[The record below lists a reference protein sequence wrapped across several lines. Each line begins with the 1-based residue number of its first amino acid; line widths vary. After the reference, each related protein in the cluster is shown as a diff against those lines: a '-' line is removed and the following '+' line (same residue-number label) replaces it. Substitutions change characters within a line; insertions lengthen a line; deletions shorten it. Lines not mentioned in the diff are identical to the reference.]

1 MRASVAA
8 IDRFYRYNGRPEELN
23 LFGGQEFRAWYAH
36 GGVTNEIGR
45 FAPDTRERWVRHAF
59 LFEVPEAG
67 EGEIGF
73 SGLKESAQKI
83 AGSTR
88 YFSCGGLLD
97 GIVVEKVARAAA
109 PALPKDLD
117 IDVDEGASLALDAPV
132 TNEVRTVRY
141 AGRFH
146 AGVLDAATCP
156 FITGPGALFARP
168 RGTLLLVR

>member
-1 MRASVAA
+1 M
-8 IDRFYRYNGRPEELN
+8 
-23 LFGGQEFRAWYAH
+23 
-36 GGVTNEIGR
+36 
-45 FAPDTRERWVRHAF
+45 
-59 LFEVPEAG
+59 
-67 EGEIGF
+67 
-73 SGLKESAQKI
+73 
-83 AGSTR
+83 
-88 YFSCGGLLD
+88 
-97 GIVVEKVARAAA
+97 VEKVARAAA